1 MNWKKE
7 LRTECD
13 TEKPRLECERIAE
26 SNKGYIEG
34 F

>member
-7 LRTECD
+7 LTECD
-13 TEKPRLECERIAE
+13 TEKPQLECERIAK

-34 F
+34 L